1 MNVKKVL
8 VELMSDQ
15 KQGKIQSWYYEV
27 PNIVVLFWTFS
38 AILQSLFFLYAGL
51 VQTRK
56 LSNYVKRKQDVNLE
70 KFKAGVME
78 CPILWSFLDVIKQN
92 ARKGR

>member
-1 MNVKKVL
+1 MKYPTL
-8 VELMSDQ
+8 WS
-15 KQGKIQSWYYEV
+15 
-27 PNIVVLFWTFS
+27 FS
-38 AILQSLFFLYAGL
+38 ERFLLFFKAYFFSMRAIYAGL

-78 CPILWSFLDVIKQN
+78 CPILWSFLVVIKQN